1 MSDIKNSNSIIARKS
16 YLFSLEIIKC
26 YKSLSDSKK
35 EYVLSKQLLR
45 SGTSIGSNVNEA
57 LSAESKKDFIH
68 KLGIAL
74 KEAKETS
81 YWLNLLGDSDYISK
95 DVFISLIGLCNE
107 LNKILSSIILTTK
120 EKYIDNKQKTHNS

>member
-1 MSDIKNSNSIIARKS
+1 MSDIKNSNSIIGRKS
-16 YLFSLEIIKC
+16 YAFALEIIKI
-26 YKSLSDSKK
+26 YKYLSDQKK

-81 YWLNLLGDSDYISK
+81 YWLHLLEDSQYINNETFST
-95 DVFISLIGLCNE
+95 VSQSCNE
-107 LNKILSSIILTTK
+107 LCKILSSIILTTK
-120 EKYIDNKQKTHNS
+120 EKYINQKTNNS